1 MRAFQNGGWPT
12 SRRLIVS
19 LSAVEVTETE
29 DANALPILGGIPTNG
44 AMNTWFL
51 EVLGTDGGV
60 RFSTAEPKTLW
71 RFERAK
77 GQYWKRTELGFE
89 MPFKTITG
97 GIFEVGFPDL
107 IQQMWRRF

>member
-1 MRAFQNGGWPT
+1 MFDSAP
-12 SRRLIVS
+12 LS
-19 LSAVEVTETE
+19 LKRS
-29 DANALPILGGIPTNG
+29 G
-44 AMNTWFL
+44 A
-51 EVLGTDGGV
+51 
-60 RFSTAEPKTLW
+60 
-71 RFERAK
+71 FERAK